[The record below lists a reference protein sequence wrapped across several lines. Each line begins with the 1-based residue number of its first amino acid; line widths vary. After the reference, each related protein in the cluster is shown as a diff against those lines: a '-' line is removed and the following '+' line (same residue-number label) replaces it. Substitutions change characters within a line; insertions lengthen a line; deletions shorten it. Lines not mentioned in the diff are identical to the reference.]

1 MFQLFCRLSFLIF
14 NQLLHNSKK
23 YTNFATPLNSTAMK
37 RIVLF
42 SLLLIFAASSTLAQE
57 ANLPYPSTTA
67 LAYEKNK
74 IYYEGNH
81 ISKRDCQAFLRLNA
95 QEDIYRQYRSGLRMY
110 NAGWGLLGT
119 GLTLD
124 AFAIG
129 LTVGLYASFEQD
141 PERPTMG
148 PGLAIILISVPVGA
162 AGLACNIAGIY
173 VVAAWFYGSQEWEE
187 QAPAL
192 QFVFC
197 IFPLGYLREVAIIP
211 RFAFP
216 STVA

>member
-1 MFQLFCRLSFLIF
+1 
-14 NQLLHNSKK
+14 
-23 YTNFATPLNSTAMK
+23 MK

-67 LAYEKNK
+67 LSYEKNK
-74 IYYEGNH
+74 IYYEGNQ
-81 ISKRDCQAFLRLNA
+81 ISKKDCQAFLRLNA

-129 LTVGLYASFEQD
+129 FTVGLFASFHYD

-162 AGLACNIAGIY
+162 AGLACNIAGI
-173 VVAAWFYGSQEWEE
+173 
-187 QAPAL
+187 
-192 QFVFC
+192 
-197 IFPLGYLREVAIIP
+197 PLVCVGKKRMQQSIDAYNISLPEPQTAKNYWSIQ
-211 RFAFP
+211 P
-216 STVA
+216 SSNGIGLAYHF

>member
-1 MFQLFCRLSFLIF
+1 
-14 NQLLHNSKK
+14 
-23 YTNFATPLNSTAMK
+23 MK
-37 RIVLF
+37 RIALF

-162 AGLACNIAGIY
+162 AGLACNIAGIPLVCVGKKRMQQSIDAY
-173 VVAAWFYGSQEWEE
+173 NISLPEPQTAKNYWSIQ
-187 QAPAL
+187 PASNGIGL
-192 QFVFC
+192 AYHF
-197 IFPLGYLREVAIIP
+197 
-211 RFAFP
+211 
-216 STVA
+216 

>member
-1 MFQLFCRLSFLIF
+1 
-14 NQLLHNSKK
+14 
-23 YTNFATPLNSTAMK
+23 MK

-42 SLLLIFAASSTLAQE
+42 SLLLIFATTSTLAQE
-57 ANLPYPSTTA
+57 VQLPYPSTTA
-67 LAYEKNK
+67 LSYEKHK

-81 ISKRDCQAFLRLNA
+81 ISKRDCQAFLQLNA

-129 LTVGLYASFEQD
+129 LTIGLCASFEQD

-148 PGLAIILISVPVGA
+148 PTLSTLLIAVPVGA
-162 AGLACNIAGIY
+162 AGLACNIAGIPL
-173 VVAAWFYGSQEWEE
+173 V
-187 QAPAL
+187 
-192 QFVFC
+192 C
-197 IFPLGYLREVAIIP
+197 IGKKRMQQSIDAYNISLPEPQTAQNYWSIQ
-211 RFAFP
+211 P
-216 STVA
+216 SSNGIGLAYHF

>member
-1 MFQLFCRLSFLIF
+1 
-14 NQLLHNSKK
+14 
-23 YTNFATPLNSTAMK
+23 MK

-42 SLLLIFAASSTLAQE
+42 ILLLIFAATSTLAQE
-57 ANLPYPSTTA
+57 VQLPYPSTTA
-67 LAYEKNK
+67 LSYEKNK
-74 IYYEGNH
+74 IYYEGER

-129 LTVGLYASFEQD
+129 LTVGLCASFEQQD

-148 PGLAIILISVPVGA
+148 HGLVIMLISVPVGA
-162 AGLACNIAGIY
+162 AGLACNIAGIPMVC
-173 VVAAWFYGSQEWEE
+173 VVKKRMQQSIEAYNVSLPEPQTAKNYWSIQ
-187 QAPAL
+187 
-192 QFVFC
+192 
-197 IFPLGYLREVAIIP
+197 
-211 RFAFP
+211 P
-216 STVA
+216 SSNGIGLAYHF